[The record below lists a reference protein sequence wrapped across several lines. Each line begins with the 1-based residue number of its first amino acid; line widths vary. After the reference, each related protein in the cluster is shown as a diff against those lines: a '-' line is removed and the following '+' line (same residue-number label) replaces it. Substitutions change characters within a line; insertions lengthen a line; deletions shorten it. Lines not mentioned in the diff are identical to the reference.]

1 MPRRATHRHG
11 ELFERNFF
19 HLKAPTELLVDVS
32 RLVESNDRFL
42 SVVECL
48 CLHAADI
55 SDGSAKGLAQ
65 VAVPDC
71 PEALAFLELRR
82 RGGLRARLLGWLL
95 GRNFADERRRQ

>member
-32 RLVESNDRFL
+32 RLVKSNDRFL

-48 CLHAADI
+48 V
-55 SDGSAKGLAQ
+55 Q
-65 VAVPDC
+65 VAVSDC